1 MKDQKELLKKCLVND
16 IPAIVFQGSDSCAVE
31 ILQAAENIYRKNGC
45 SPEFLIDFHENVV
58 ENFRAYQLENS
69 IATKLPDLTTS
80 EKEAFYI
87 LQEKEEAY
95 FPIHIK
101 DFEQHLKD
109 YGFTRTYE
117 NTTSYGKYLLLK
129 EKDYIGITGNN
140 GNYDFA
146 INYSK
151 ESNQIS
157 YFVFSDDPNYPER
170 IGDYNSLKT
179 CFSDIMSRHP
189 LKEEKNELFTVIE
202 NYHQMGYDDIS
213 QAAIFVY
220 VGIEVGVPGTLNLFL
235 TDPVEKGGAG
245 IASTISGF
253 VVGTY
258 WFLMLIGRLA
268 GASLGAKVSSKAMLT
283 FTSALGLILVFLA
296 IFSSTGTLVNLP
308 VLQQSATGGLS
319 FGFAEVPINAMYLV
333 LVGLCTSIMWGG
345 IFNLAVEGL
354 GKYLA
359 AASGLFMVLVCG
371 GGILPVI
378 QGWVADVAGFMAS
391 YWVIIAALAYLL
403 YYGLVGCKNV
413 NKDIPV
419 E

>member
-179 CFSDIMSRHP
+179 CFSDIMSRH
-189 LKEEKNELFTVIE
+189 
-202 NYHQMGYDDIS
+202 
-213 QAAIFVY
+213 
-220 VGIEVGVPGTLNLFL
+220 
-235 TDPVEKGGAG
+235 
-245 IASTISGF
+245 
-253 VVGTY
+253 
-258 WFLMLIGRLA
+258 R
-268 GASLGAKVSSKAMLT
+268 
-283 FTSALGLILVFLA
+283 
-296 IFSSTGTLVNLP
+296 
-308 VLQQSATGGLS
+308 
-319 FGFAEVPINAMYLV
+319 
-333 LVGLCTSIMWGG
+333 
-345 IFNLAVEGL
+345 
-354 GKYLA
+354 
-359 AASGLFMVLVCG
+359 
-371 GGILPVI
+371 
-378 QGWVADVAGFMAS
+378 
-391 YWVIIAALAYLL
+391 
-403 YYGLVGCKNV
+403 
-413 NKDIPV
+413 
-419 E
+419 

>member
-58 ENFRAYQLENS
+58 ENFKAYQLENS

-95 FPIHIK
+95 FPIQIK

-157 YFVFSDDPNYPER
+157 YFVFSDDPSYPER

-189 LKEEKNELFTVIE
+189 LKEETNELFTVVE
-202 NYHQMGYDDIS
+202 NYHTYPIGIS
-213 QAAIFVY
+213 TQAQPSIFKRTAILLLLPTVTSSPTRPLKGPFMTR
-220 VGIEVGVPGTLNLFL
+220 TLS
-235 TDPVEKGGAG
+235 PRAKGESF
-245 IASTISGF
+245 IQTASS
-253 VVGTY
+253 
-258 WFLMLIGRLA
+258 
-268 GASLGAKVSSKAMLT
+268 
-283 FTSALGLILVFLA
+283 
-296 IFSSTGTLVNLP
+296 
-308 VLQQSATGGLS
+308 
-319 FGFAEVPINAMYLV
+319 E
-333 LVGLCTSIMWGG
+333 
-345 IFNLAVEGL
+345 
-354 GKYLA
+354 
-359 AASGLFMVLVCG
+359 
-371 GGILPVI
+371 
-378 QGWVADVAGFMAS
+378 
-391 YWVIIAALAYLL
+391 
-403 YYGLVGCKNV
+403 
-413 NKDIPV
+413 
-419 E
+419 

>member
-95 FPIHIK
+95 FPIQIK

-213 QAAIFVY
+213 QALTQYASAIDNFCNNAQSKY
-220 VGIEVGVPGTLNLFL
+220 IT
-235 TDPVEKGGAG
+235 
-245 IASTISGF
+245 
-253 VVGTY
+253 
-258 WFLMLIGRLA
+258 
-268 GASLGAKVSSKAMLT
+268 KVSH
-283 FTSALGLILVFLA
+283 
-296 IFSSTGTLVNLP
+296 P
-308 VLQQSATGGLS
+308 
-319 FGFAEVPINAMYLV
+319 
-333 LVGLCTSIMWGG
+333 
-345 IFNLAVEGL
+345 
-354 GKYLA
+354 
-359 AASGLFMVLVCG
+359 
-371 GGILPVI
+371 
-378 QGWVADVAGFMAS
+378 
-391 YWVIIAALAYLL
+391 
-403 YYGLVGCKNV
+403 
-413 NKDIPV
+413 NK
-419 E
+419 

>member
-213 QAAIFVY
+213 QIQTVHALPPERPPYKNPNQYHTKYNGTRRNDLIFLKTALRCH
-220 VGIEVGVPGTLNLFL
+220 TLYQEQHQLLPFLLKNRLF
-235 TDPVEKGGAG
+235 
-245 IASTISGF
+245 
-253 VVGTY
+253 
-258 WFLMLIGRLA
+258 R
-268 GASLGAKVSSKAMLT
+268 
-283 FTSALGLILVFLA
+283 
-296 IFSSTGTLVNLP
+296 
-308 VLQQSATGGLS
+308 
-319 FGFAEVPINAMYLV
+319 
-333 LVGLCTSIMWGG
+333 
-345 IFNLAVEGL
+345 
-354 GKYLA
+354 
-359 AASGLFMVLVCG
+359 
-371 GGILPVI
+371 
-378 QGWVADVAGFMAS
+378 
-391 YWVIIAALAYLL
+391 
-403 YYGLVGCKNV
+403 
-413 NKDIPV
+413 
-419 E
+419 

>member
-58 ENFRAYQLENS
+58 ENFRAYQQENS
-69 IATKLPDLTTS
+69 VATKLPDLTTS

-87 LQEKEEAY
+87 LQEKEETN
-95 FPIHIK
+95 FPFQIK

-117 NTTSYGKYLLLK
+117 NTTSHGKYLLLK
-129 EKDYIGITGNN
+129 EKDYIGIIGNN

-189 LKEEKNELFTVIE
+189 LKEERNELFTVIE

-213 QAAIFVY
+213 QALTQYASAIDNFCNNAQSKY
-220 VGIEVGVPGTLNLFL
+220 IIEGISMCKTDSRQLKGNIAITKRGNIPVCQITDFQIKDFSTGKIEPLNTGSIDLGKQSPETIKKLLSDHKVEMANSSGTNSLFSLNKTVIGWGLSVSKQITNS
-235 TDPVEKGGAG
+235 TDLAAG
-245 IASTISGF
+245 I
-253 VVGTY
+253 
-258 WFLMLIGRLA
+258 
-268 GASLGAKVSSKAMLT
+268 
-283 FTSALGLILVFLA
+283 
-296 IFSSTGTLVNLP
+296 
-308 VLQQSATGGLS
+308 
-319 FGFAEVPINAMYLV
+319 
-333 LVGLCTSIMWGG
+333 
-345 IFNLAVEGL
+345 
-354 GKYLA
+354 
-359 AASGLFMVLVCG
+359 
-371 GGILPVI
+371 
-378 QGWVADVAGFMAS
+378 
-391 YWVIIAALAYLL
+391 
-403 YYGLVGCKNV
+403 
-413 NKDIPV
+413 
-419 E
+419 

>member
-95 FPIHIK
+95 FPIQIK

-189 LKEEKNELFTVIE
+189 LKDEKNELFTVIE

-213 QAAIFVY
+213 QALTQYASAIDNFCNNAQSKY
-220 VGIEVGVPGTLNLFL
+220 IIEGISQIK
-235 TDPVEKGGAG
+235 TD
-245 IASTISGF
+245 SRQ
-253 VVGTY
+253 
-258 WFLMLIGRLA
+258 LIGNITITKRGNIPVSQITDFRIKDIATGKIEPLT
-268 GASLGAKVSSKAMLT
+268 ASNIDLGAQTPEAIKRLLSGHKVEMTDKSGNTNLVSLNKTVTGWGITAVKQV
-283 FTSALGLILVFLA
+283 FNSADTSAEI
-296 IFSSTGTLVNLP
+296 
-308 VLQQSATGGLS
+308 
-319 FGFAEVPINAMYLV
+319 
-333 LVGLCTSIMWGG
+333 
-345 IFNLAVEGL
+345 
-354 GKYLA
+354 
-359 AASGLFMVLVCG
+359 
-371 GGILPVI
+371 
-378 QGWVADVAGFMAS
+378 
-391 YWVIIAALAYLL
+391 
-403 YYGLVGCKNV
+403 
-413 NKDIPV
+413 
-419 E
+419 